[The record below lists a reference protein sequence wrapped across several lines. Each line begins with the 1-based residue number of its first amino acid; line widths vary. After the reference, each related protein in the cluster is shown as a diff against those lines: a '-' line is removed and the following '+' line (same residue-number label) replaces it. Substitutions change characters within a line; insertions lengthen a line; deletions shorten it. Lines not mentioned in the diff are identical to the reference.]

1 MRLRQLFS
9 EAPDLQTSSGW
20 ASGLFGGVNTAL
32 NQPWL
37 LDQPETNPGAAGT
50 TGAAGTGTGNLPQ
63 GAGGTGNARTA
74 MQFFTGKGLSAAQ
87 SAGVVGNLQAESG
100 ANLNTGAVGDGGK
113 ARGIAQWHPDRLA
126 RFARATGKA
135 FERSTL
141 MDQLNFIWWELNN
154 TERAAMSKL
163 RAARTAEQAAAVF
176 DQYYER
182 SSGAH
187 RGRRIANAQAL
198 MAPASGTQT
207 A

>member
-20 ASGLFGGVNTAL
+20 AAGLLGGVNTAL

-37 LDQPETNPGAAGT
+37 LDQPETNPGA
-50 TGAAGTGTGNLPQ
+50 TGATGTGTGNLPQ

-74 MQFFTGKGLSAAQ
+74 MSFFQRRGLTAAQ

-100 ANLNTGAVGDGGK
+100 ANLNIGAVGDGGK

-198 MAPASGTQT
+198 MAPASGTAT